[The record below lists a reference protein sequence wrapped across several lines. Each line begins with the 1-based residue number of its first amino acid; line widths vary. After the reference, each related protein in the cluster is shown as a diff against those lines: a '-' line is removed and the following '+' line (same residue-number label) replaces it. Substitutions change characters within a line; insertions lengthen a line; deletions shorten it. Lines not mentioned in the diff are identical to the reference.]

1 MTEESGLTVTEEID
15 VETLIEQNN
24 NFKKKL
30 GDQGNEIGNLRRS
43 LDTVLQQQTSQKVEE
58 DDWFVDPTEKKVS
71 AIESEL
77 NNLKQSQAL
86 RELEAKHPGFRDLPQ
101 DESFAGW
108 ISKSQYR
115 SNLYAK
121 ADRMDMDAADELFT
135 AWEEQQES
143 AGQAHQSQSTSRK
156 KALNDATMEK
166 GSAGGMRKQYY
177 SRSELIDLRI
187 NNPSKYEANRDDIMR
202 AYAEGRV
209 RK

>member
-1 MTEESGLTVTEEID
+1 MTDESGLTVTEEVDI
-15 VETLIEQNN
+15 EALIEQNN

-30 GDQGNEIGNLRRS
+30 GDQGNEIGTLRRS
-43 LDTVLQQQTSQKVEE
+43 LDTVLQQQTSQVEE
-58 DDWFVDPTEKKVS
+58 DDWFVDPTEKKLG
-71 AIESEL
+71 ALESEL
-77 NNLKQSQAL
+77 TTIKQSQAL

-135 AWEEQQES
+135 AWEEAQES
-143 AGQAHQSQSTSRK
+143 AGQAHQAQSTNRK
-156 KALNDATMEK
+156 QALNAATMEK
-166 GSAGGMRKQYY
+166 GSAGGIRKEYY
-177 SRSELIDLRI
+177 SRSELIDMRI
-187 NNPSKYEANRDDIMR
+187 NNPTKYEANRDQIMK

>member
-1 MTEESGLTVTEEID
+1 MTDESGLTVTEEID
-15 VETLIEQNN
+15 IEAVIRENSDLKSVVGN
-24 NFKKKL
+24 
-30 GDQGNEIGNLRRS
+30 QGREIGELRKATD
-43 LDTVLQQQTSQKVEE
+43 LVLQQQANQKVEE
-58 DDWFVDPTEKKVS
+58 DDWFVDPTEKKLG
-71 AIESEL
+71 ALESEL
-77 NNLKQSQAL
+77 TTIKQSQAL

-143 AGQAHQSQSTSRK
+143 AGQAHQAQSTSRK
-156 KALNDATMEK
+156 QALNAATMEK
-166 GSAGGMRKQYY
+166 GSAGGIRKEYY
-177 SRSELIDLRI
+177 SRSELIDMRI
-187 NNPSKYEANRDDIMR
+187 NNPTKYEANRDQIMK